1 MSPIS
6 VSPNSSSADIPPYA
20 PVLIKLLQ
28 GVVYSDDNPYWDQLQ
43 SYITPIG
50 EYFGKIGLQVQN
62 YETQGFAY
70 LEQPDPDPDDPT
82 AERLPRLTVRHRLSF
97 KATIFYVLLRE
108 QLRQFDAS
116 DQTGR
121 LVLSI
126 EELRDL
132 LQPYLPE
139 SNNEVK
145 FHVEVKTIVNKTV
158 REMGFLKKLAGD
170 DDNYEVCPIIKAKID
185 ADMLERLK
193 QKLEDY
199 ADSLTDESD

>member
-1 MSPIS
+1 M
-6 VSPNSSSADIPPYA
+6 NSTLSETPPYA

-43 SYITPIG
+43 SYLTPVS
-50 EYFGKIGLQVQN
+50 EYFGKIGLRVQN

-70 LEQPDPDPDDPT
+70 LEQPDPDPDDPP
-82 AERLPRLTVRHRLSF
+82 AERLPRLVIRHRLSF

-116 DQTGR
+116 DEIGR
-121 LVLSI
+121 LVLSM

-139 SNNEVK
+139 GNNEVK
-145 FHVEVKTIVNKTV
+145 FHIEVKALVNKTV
-158 REMGFLKKLAGD
+158 RETGFLKKLTGD

-185 ADMLERLK
+185 AEMLERLT

-199 ADSLTDESD
+199 ADDFSDPDD

>member
-1 MSPIS
+1 M
-6 VSPNSSSADIPPYA
+6 SPNSTLSETPPYA

-28 GVVYSDDNPYWDQLQ
+28 GVIYSDDAPYWDQLQ
-43 SYITPIG
+43 SYLTPIS
-50 EYFGKIGLQVQN
+50 EYFGKIGLRVQN

-70 LEQPDPDPDDPT
+70 LEQPDPDPDDPP
-82 AERLPRLTVRHRLSF
+82 AERLPRLVFRHRLSF

-126 EELRDL
+126 DELCDL
-132 LQPYLPE
+132 LQPYFSE
-139 SNNEVK
+139 GNNEVK
-145 FHVEVKTIVNKTV
+145 FRNEVKALVKKTERDV
-158 REMGFLKKLAGD
+158 GFLKKLTGD

-185 ADMLERLK
+185 AEMLERLK

-199 ADSLTDESD
+199 ADDFSDSDD